1 MRIIGKQYDYY
12 DSARCYSF
20 CSDSEAVFLR
30 KEEEKQIKMKER
42 IDFNFP
48 LEATKLMVIG
58 FCGEIY
64 SVVVLWTNEG
74 PYDRK
79 IHFFYDVD
87 SYFNF
92 ISKKKNQKKIYFSNQ
107 WRADR
112 FSWKKYVKNFD
123 EANRLRYTKYGF
135 HYKNSNKYRKVSDR
149 QEAEEAFEFLKNNKE
164 IKDLFLEHKC
174 PYFILKDGTDDRVIT
189 SYRGVVMIMNPILK
203 EYEFFKVMDPR
214 IAYQEIE
221 MFFNSVLV
229 GEINPPQ
236 IKDDV
241 ILAEKKGFDKRIS
254 FRHRK

>member
-1 MRIIGKQYDYY
+1 MKIIGKQYDYY

-64 SVVVLWTNEG
+64 PVIRVMTNESE
-74 PYDRK
+74 YERK
-79 IHFFYDVD
+79 SHFFYDVD

-123 EANRLRYTKYGF
+123 EANRVNYKYGF
-135 HYKNSNKYRKVSDR
+135 SYRVFSKYRKVSNR
-149 QEAEEAFEFLKNNKE
+149 QEAVDAFELLKNNQE

-189 SYRGVVMIMNPILK
+189 SHRGVVMVINPILK
-203 EYEFFKVMDPR
+203 NYEFFKIMDPR

-229 GEINPPQ
+229 GEANPPQ